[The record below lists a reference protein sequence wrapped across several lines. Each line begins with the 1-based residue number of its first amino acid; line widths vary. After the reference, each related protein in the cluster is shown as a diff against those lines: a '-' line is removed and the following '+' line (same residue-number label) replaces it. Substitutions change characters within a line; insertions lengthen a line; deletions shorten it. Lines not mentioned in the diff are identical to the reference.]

1 MSRQDRTSEVTRGRA
16 IRPSQPWRSG
26 LLSCAATRWFM
37 SPRVHSDQYRPAASA
52 GRVCDARSDM
62 GFGSNLMATITFG
75 KFLCRLEDLLH
86 LHKDSVL
93 ETADFSRKRKARLA
107 GKPTDLPSSL
117 SERTIRQW
125 SAWRMGQALVAHSE
139 SGCSFWPA
147 LYIPSLVFQTSNKLK
162 HRSVG

>member
-1 MSRQDRTSEVTRGRA
+1 VHPSAQDILDILNEAGLHRIRTPHHVHLA
-16 IRPSQPWRSG
+16 
-26 LLSCAATRWFM
+26 CA
-37 SPRVHSDQYRPAASA
+37 
-52 GRVCDARSDM
+52 
-62 GFGSNLMATITFG
+62 
-75 KFLCRLEDLLH
+75 
-86 LHKDSVL
+86 
-93 ETADFSRKRKARLA
+93 
-107 GKPTDLPSSL
+107 SSL